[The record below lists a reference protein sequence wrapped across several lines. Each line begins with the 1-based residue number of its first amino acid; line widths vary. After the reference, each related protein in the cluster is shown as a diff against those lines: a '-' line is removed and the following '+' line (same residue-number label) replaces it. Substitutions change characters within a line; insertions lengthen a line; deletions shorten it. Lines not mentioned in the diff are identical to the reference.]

1 MNIKHCPW
9 VGKEQ
14 GYIEVNSNFY
24 FKRMSSILKVICA
37 YVNSYDLH
45 RLMCLNAWPMG
56 SGTIRRCGLIG
67 GGVALLA
74 KYVTVRQGFEVIYM
88 LKLWPVWITV
98 VSSWLPSEHDVGLS
112 ALSPVPCLPGWWH
125 ASHHDGN
132 GLNL

>member
-24 FKRMSSILKVICA
+24 FKRVSSILKVICA

-67 GGVALLA
+67 GGMTFLEEVCHCRGRVLRSHM
-74 KYVTVRQGFEVIYM
+74 YV
-88 LKLWPVWITV
+88 
-98 VSSWLPSEHDVGLS
+98 
-112 ALSPVPCLPGWWH
+112 
-125 ASHHDGN
+125 
-132 GLNL
+132 